1 MKYILYMPLVISVL
15 ALTVNLVKELRDSY
29 GSHDFHKELWCI
41 TLAVVTVL
49 AAGFLG
55 WGLIAWK

>member
-1 MKYILYMPLVISVL
+1 MKYILYMPLAISVL
-15 ALTVNLVKELRDSY
+15 ALIINLVKELRSCY

-55 WGLIAWK
+55 WELAAWE